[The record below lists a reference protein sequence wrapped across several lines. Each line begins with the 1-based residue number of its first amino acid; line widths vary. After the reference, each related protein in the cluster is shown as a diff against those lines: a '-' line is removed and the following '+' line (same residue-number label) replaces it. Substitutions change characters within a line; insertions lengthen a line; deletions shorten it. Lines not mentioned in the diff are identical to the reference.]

1 MPGTLRRGSLASLAW
16 TALASWAL
24 ARGGPTLPHQFGTS
38 SYTVIAV
45 PITMF
50 SAADASQVY
59 SADGTDF
66 FRYFPAGTGT
76 LVGGAV
82 VPTGAVIDFVGIGA
96 CDFVGGAFAVRA
108 FKRSA
113 AGGIAY
119 ETIAEF
125 GTSAHNGGTPCA
137 MDYNPSPLGFLVSV
151 NEGSSIQLTVEQLAG
166 SPVDGSARAGS
177 VEIWYR
183 LSVHPAPP
191 TPSFGDVPGSHPYFQ
206 FVEALKAAGITN
218 GCGGGNFCP
227 DSPVTRAQLA
237 AMLAKALGLFWP
249 G

>member
-1 MPGTLRRGSLASLAW
+1 MSGALLRVWLACVVWLTFASWSLAQLSIPSW
-16 TALASWAL
+16 T
-24 ARGGPTLPHQFGTS
+24 
-38 SYTVIAV
+38 VVAV

-66 FRYFPAGTGT
+66 FRYFPGGTGT
-76 LVGGAV
+76 LVGGAI
-82 VPTGAVIDFVGIGA
+82 VPAGAVIDFVGIGA
-96 CDFVGGAFAVRA
+96 CDVAGGAFAVRA

-113 AGGIAY
+113 SGGSAA

-137 MDYNPSPLGFLVSV
+137 MDYSPGPLGFLVSV
-151 NEGSSIQLTVEQLAG
+151 NAGSSIQLAVEQLAG

-183 LSVHPAPP
+183 LSVSPAPA
-191 TPSFGDVPGSHPYFQ
+191 TPSFGDVPSSHPYFQ
-206 FVEALKAAGITN
+206 FIEALKAAGITS
-218 GCGGGNFCP
+218 GCGGGNYCP
-227 DSPVTRAQLA
+227 DSPVTRAQIA
-237 AMLAKALGLFWP
+237 AMLAKALGLSWP